1 MGERVN
7 NNQLEFQ
14 DYSME
19 SYNHCIE
26 LFDLNCPEFFA
37 PIEKSDYIE
46 FLNQKEDSY
55 FTIHHNSILIG
66 AYGIHITSA
75 RSASQ
80 SWTLIHP
87 DYQGSGI
94 GRLIMQRIFSYMEKN
109 DIDDL
114 SLSTS
119 QHTEAFFMKFGA
131 RRIDFIENGWGEGL
145 HRIEMEIDRSKH

>member
-1 MGERVN
+1 MN
-7 NNQLEFQ
+7 NNQLQFKN
-14 DYSME
+14 YSME
-19 SYNHCIE
+19 SYDHCIG

-37 PIEKSDYIE
+37 PIEKNDYNQ
-46 FLNQKEDSY
+46 FLNQTKEGY
-55 FTIHHNSILIG
+55 ITIHDDSILIG
-66 AYGIHITSA
+66 AYGVHKTSV

-87 DYQGSGI
+87 DYQSSGI
-94 GRLIMQRIFSYMEKN
+94 GRLIMQRIFAYMKKN

-145 HRIEMEIDRSKH
+145 HRIEMKIDRSKH